1 MTKMF
6 PVLMAT
12 VLSLIFI
19 SQGSVHAQ
27 NSQQQKT
34 PEELAANEADR
45 LERLLDLE
53 GWQVFYVD
61 STLQHDF
68 AALTA
73 EVKMLQDSKVDN
85 LSLYQSVQDK
95 WWDKIDASY
104 RKIFTDEQW
113 AKYLKNGAL
122 KNQKAR
128 AKRKAKAE
136 ASQK

>member
-6 PVLMAT
+6 PVLVAT
-12 VLSLIFI
+12 VLSLIII
-19 SQGSVHAQ
+19 SRGPVYAQ

-34 PEELAANEADR
+34 PEELAASEADR

-95 WWDKIDASY
+95 WWDRIDASY

-113 AKYLKNGAL
+113 TKYLKNGAL

-136 ASQK
+136 ASKK

>member
-6 PVLMAT
+6 PVLLAT

-19 SQGSVHAQ
+19 SRGSVYAQ
-27 NSQQQKT
+27 NNQQQKT
-34 PEELAANEADR
+34 PEELAASEADR
-45 LERLLDLE
+45 LERILDLE

-95 WWDKIDASY
+95 WWDRIDASY

-136 ASQK
+136 ASKK

>member
-6 PVLMAT
+6 PVLLAT

-19 SQGSVHAQ
+19 SRGSVYAQ
-27 NSQQQKT
+27 NNQQQKT
-34 PEELAANEADR
+34 PEELAASEADR

-73 EVKMLQDSKVDN
+73 EVKMHQDSKVDN

-95 WWDKIDASY
+95 WWDRIDASY

-136 ASQK
+136 ASKK

>member
-6 PVLMAT
+6 PVLLAT

-19 SQGSVHAQ
+19 SRGSVYAQ
-27 NSQQQKT
+27 NNQQQKT
-34 PEELAANEADR
+34 PEELAASEADR

-95 WWDKIDASY
+95 WWDRIDASY

-136 ASQK
+136 ASKK

>member
-6 PVLMAT
+6 PVLLAN

-19 SQGSVHAQ
+19 SRGSVYAQ
-27 NSQQQKT
+27 NNQQQKT
-34 PEELAANEADR
+34 PEELAASEADR

-95 WWDKIDASY
+95 WWDRIDASY

-136 ASQK
+136 ASKK

>member
-6 PVLMAT
+6 PVLLAT

-19 SQGSVHAQ
+19 SRGSVYAQ
-27 NSQQQKT
+27 NNQQQKT
-34 PEELAANEADR
+34 PEELAASEADR

-85 LSLYQSVQDK
+85 LSLYQLVQDK
-95 WWDKIDASY
+95 WWDRIDASY

-136 ASQK
+136 ASKK

>member
-6 PVLMAT
+6 PVLLAT

-19 SQGSVHAQ
+19 SRGSVYAQ
-27 NSQQQKT
+27 NNQQQKT
-34 PEELAANEADR
+34 PEELAASEADR

-95 WWDKIDASY
+95 WWDRIDTSY

-136 ASQK
+136 ASKK

>member
-6 PVLMAT
+6 PVLLAT

-19 SQGSVHAQ
+19 SRGSVYAQ
-27 NSQQQKT
+27 NNQQQKT
-34 PEELAANEADR
+34 PEELAASEADR

-53 GWQVFYVD
+53 EWQVFYVD

-95 WWDKIDASY
+95 WWDRIDASY

-136 ASQK
+136 ASKK